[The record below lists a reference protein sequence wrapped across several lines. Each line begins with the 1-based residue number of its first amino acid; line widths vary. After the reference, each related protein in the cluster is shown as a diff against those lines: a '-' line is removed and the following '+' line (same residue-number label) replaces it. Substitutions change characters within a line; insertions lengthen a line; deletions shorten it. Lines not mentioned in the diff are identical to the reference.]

1 MNDTTRAEWNLANG
15 LWSTDGERFEEV
27 FGTAH
32 GASVGASGPQC
43 EVLAVVVAD
52 LSRTLPTAWKEGVHV
67 EFTSDLLIS

>member
-1 MNDTTRAEWNLANG
+1 MNDTTRAKWNLADG

-43 EVLAVVVAD
+43 EVLAVSKAALAPRLAD
-52 LSRTLPTAWKEGVHV
+52 G
-67 EFTSDLLIS
+67 SDRNGSM